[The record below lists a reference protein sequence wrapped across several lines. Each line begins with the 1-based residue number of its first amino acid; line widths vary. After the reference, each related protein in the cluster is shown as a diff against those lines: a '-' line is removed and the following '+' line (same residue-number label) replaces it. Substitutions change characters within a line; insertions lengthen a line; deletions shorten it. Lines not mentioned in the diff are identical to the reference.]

1 MNFQVVWLSVFYFLD
16 DAYVDFRSS
25 PFCGGSL
32 ISDKHVL
39 TSAYCASLYSAI
51 YVHLGDTIL
60 GNDKDVDYNKTIEV
74 ASKYLH
80 PDYVSESPYNVNN
93 ILEMAEPVPL
103 DQYPNI
109 KPVYLPERGADFTGT
124 TATVSGW
131 GKISSRYETSWLSE
145 LQVTVFADD
154 QCAEVTPSELCA
166 GVLQGN
172 EAPCEKYDGGP
183 LVVSDPNAN
192 NNATTCPPPP
202 VSRGGHSA
210 IDN

>member
-1 MNFQVVWLSVFYFLD
+1 M
-16 DAYVDFRSS
+16 AYS
-25 PFCGGSL
+25 PPDLNSQWCGGSL

-80 PDYVSESPYNVNN
+80 PNYVSESPYNVNN
-93 ILEMAEPVPL
+93 IAILEMAEPVPL

-109 KPVYLPERGADFTGT
+109 KPVCLPDPGADFTGT

-131 GKISSRYETSWLSE
+131 GKISSGYETSWLRE

-172 EAPCEKYDGGP
+172 EAPCEKDDGGP

-202 VSRGGHSA
+202 VTRGGHSA